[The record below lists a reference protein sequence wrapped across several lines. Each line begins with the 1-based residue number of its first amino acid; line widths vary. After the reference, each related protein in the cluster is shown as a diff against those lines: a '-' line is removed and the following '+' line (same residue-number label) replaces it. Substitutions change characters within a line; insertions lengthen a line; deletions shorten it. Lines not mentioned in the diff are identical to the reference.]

1 MSKSGWFINSSQ
13 VSLYF
18 TIPIGLL
25 ALLIITTN
33 TLTLITFR
41 SMKSLT
47 LQQYLICCLAFAD
60 LLTGCVY
67 LPHMIR
73 LWSRNFWFTD
83 EACIMVAV
91 VQFSLIAETTYIH
104 IALCL
109 EKCYSILK
117 PLKHRQ
123 FTQKFNPKLFSISL
137 SVGVFIIVVA
147 CYIVLITSGF
157 WQLTIDHELGACIFV
172 TNRQYVIVAF
182 MFTSVPLSIMVTTNV
197 AILKELYKSGIQ
209 KKTRIRRALRVIVLT
224 VGIFYLSFLPY
235 SIWLILKATNI
246 SLPSEL
252 QIPAIQLVCANSTMN
267 FFIYLYCFKDFRKQL
282 QQIMRFKSSVYPI
295 Q

>member
-1 MSKSGWFINSSQ
+1 MSTSGWYIISSQ

-33 TLTLITFR
+33 SLTLITFR
-41 SMKSLT
+41 AMKSLT
-47 LQQYLICCLAFAD
+47 LQQYLICCLAFTD
-60 LLTGCVY
+60 LMTGCIY
-67 LPHMIR
+67 LSHMIR
-73 LWSRNFWFTD
+73 IWSGNFWFND
-83 EACIMVAV
+83 EVCIIVTV
-91 VQFSLIAETTYIH
+91 VQFSLIGETVWIH

-123 FTQKFNPKLFSISL
+123 FTQKFKPKLFSISL
-137 SVGVFIIVVA
+137 SVGVFIVVVA
-147 CYIVLITSGF
+147 CYIVLIISRF
-157 WQLTIDHELGACIFV
+157 WQLTIDHKLGACIFV
-172 TNRQYVIVAF
+172 ATRQYVIVAF
-182 MFTSVPLSIMVTTNV
+182 MFTSVPLSIMFTTNV
-197 AILKELYKSGIQ
+197 AILKELYKSEIQ
-209 KKTRIRRALRVIVLT
+209 RKTRIRRALRVIVLT

-235 SIWLILKATNI
+235 SIWLILKAANI
-246 SLPSEL
+246 SLPTEL
-252 QIPAIQLVCANSTMN
+252 QIPAIQLVCANSAMN

-282 QQIMRFKSSVYPI
+282 QQIMRFKSSVHPI

>member
-1 MSKSGWFINSSQ
+1 MSKSGWFIISSQ

-47 LQQYLICCLAFAD
+47 LQQYLICCLAFTD

-123 FTQKFNPKLFSISL
+123 FTLRFKPKLFSIAF
-137 SVGVFIIVVA
+137 SVGVFILVVA

-157 WQLTIDHELGACIFV
+157 WQLTIDYELGICTFV
-172 TNRQYVIVAF
+172 VTRQYVIVV
-182 MFTSVPLSIMVTTNV
+182 FTFIVITLSIMLTANV
-197 AILKELYKSGIQ
+197 AILNELYKSGNRR
-209 KKTRIRRALRVIVLT
+209 KTQIRRAIRVIALT
-224 VGIFYLSFLPY
+224 VGIFYLCFLPY
-235 SIWLILKATNI
+235 SIWLILKAENI

-252 QIPAIQLVCANSTMN
+252 QIPAIQLVCANSAMN

-282 QQIMRFKSSVYPI
+282 QQIMRFKSSVHPI